1 MKKVIDLFNKKYGK
15 ELGVIDDSLT
25 TSDIYKAYELISEI
39 CKDDIEIMERL
50 SEVKLPEPKTPSEI
64 LSKIKM
70 NHDMNNKNSGSSE
83 WVSFS
88 YTTTDDTRYNYKN
101 IVFNDITKFIDSFEI
116 GGRIHV
122 LGNYYEDWSELSYID
137 LNFIMGSN
145 ISMGD
150 EMSGDTYYYFE
161 TFGLANENVV
171 FKLHITLIYGGG
183 RAEITSA
190 YLESYTDGTRNN
202 KILDFNV
209 IGVYFEPIPSIN
221 TTDLY

>member
-39 CKDDIEIMERL
+39 CKDDVEIMERL
-50 SEVKLPEPKTPSEI
+50 SEVKLPDPKTPSEI

-83 WVSFS
+83 WIRISCVERNNGN
-88 YTTTDDTRYNYKN
+88 DKN
-101 IVFNDITKFIDSFEI
+101 IIFHDTSEFIKSFET

-122 LGNYYEDWSELSYID
+122 LGDYTYDFAKTSYID

-145 ISMGD
+145 ISISD
-150 EMSGDTYYYFE
+150 EMSGETFYYFE
-161 TFGLANENVV
+161 TFGLAKENVV

-183 RAEITSA
+183 REEITNA
-190 YLESYTDGTRNN
+190 YLQSYTNGTKDN
-202 KILDFNV
+202 KILEFN
-209 IGVYFEPIPSIN
+209 ITGIYFEPIPSIN
-221 TTDLY
+221 LVGEK

>member
-39 CKDDIEIMERL
+39 CKDDVEIMERL

-83 WVSFS
+83 WIRISCAERNNGS
-88 YTTTDDTRYNYKN
+88 DKN
-101 IVFNDITKFIDSFEI
+101 IIFNDDSEFIKSFET

-122 LGNYYEDWSELSYID
+122 LGDYTYDFAKTSYID

-145 ISMGD
+145 ISTSD
-150 EMSGDTYYYFE
+150 EMS
-161 TFGLANENVV
+161 GLANENVV
-171 FKLHITLIYGGG
+171 FKLKITLIYGGG
-183 RAEITSA
+183 REEITNA
-190 YLESYTDGTRNN
+190 YLQSYTNGTKDN
-202 KILDFNV
+202 KILEFN
-209 IGVYFEPIPSIN
+209 ITGIYFEPIPSIN
-221 TTDLY
+221 LVGEK

>member
-39 CKDDIEIMERL
+39 CKDDVEIMEML
-50 SEVKLPEPKTPSEI
+50 EEVKLPDPKTPSEI

-83 WVSFS
+83 WIRISCVERNNGS
-88 YTTTDDTRYNYKN
+88 DKN
-101 IVFNDITKFIDSFEI
+101 ITFHDTSEFIKSFET

-122 LGNYYEDWSELSYID
+122 LGDYSYDFAKTSYID

-145 ISMGD
+145 ISTSD

-161 TFGLANENVV
+161 TSGLANENVV
-171 FKLHITLIYGGG
+171 FKLNITLIYGGG
-183 RAEITSA
+183 REEITNA
-190 YLESYTDGTRNN
+190 YLQSYTNGTKDN
-202 KILDFNV
+202 KILEFN
-209 IGVYFEPIPSIN
+209 ITGIYFEPIPSIN
-221 TTDLY
+221 LVNEK